1 MSHGNSR
8 LKDLAAVDCAFV
20 AATWTDKGTERDHN
34 EDASGVLVESDTCG
48 VVVVADGVSSG
59 EGGEVASQMAVE
71 VTLRAF
77 QEEPRTRP
85 AGLRLYRAVQQA
97 NIEVY
102 DRSVVVTPLRGMSTT
117 LTAVAVD
124 RGELTAVHVG
134 DSRLYLIRNGEIEQ
148 LTRDHTVAADKAR
161 FGLISEERARN
172 HPDKSTLT
180 RCLGRDLIVNRDRL
194 AHPLRQN
201 DVLMMCSDGLYNI
214 LPEKEI
220 VALAS
225 KPDVDEASRAL
236 VEATNQL
243 GSYDNVTAAVIR
255 MVGPIAA
262 PTKKGGLTGMAS
274 RLIGRFAAKT
284 G

>member
-1 MSHGNSR
+1 MSHGNSS
-8 LKDLAAVDCAFV
+8 LNDLAVVDCAFV
-20 AATWTDKGTERDHN
+20 AATLTDTGTERDHN
-34 EDASGVLVESDTCG
+34 EDSSGVLAESDTCG

-77 QEEPRTRP
+77 QEEPRDRP
-85 AGLRLYRAVQQA
+85 AGQRLYRAVQQA

-102 DRSVVVTPLRGMSTT
+102 DRSVIVTPLRGMSTT
-117 LTAVAVD
+117 LTAVAID

-134 DSRLYLIRNGEIEQ
+134 DSRLYLIRDGAIEQ

-194 AHPLRQN
+194 VHQLQQH

-220 VALAS
+220 LALAC
-225 KPDVDEASRAL
+225 KPDVEEASRAL
-236 VEATNQL
+236 VEATNRI

-255 MVGPIAA
+255 MVGPITA
-262 PTKKGGLTGMAS
+262 PAKKAGLAGLAS